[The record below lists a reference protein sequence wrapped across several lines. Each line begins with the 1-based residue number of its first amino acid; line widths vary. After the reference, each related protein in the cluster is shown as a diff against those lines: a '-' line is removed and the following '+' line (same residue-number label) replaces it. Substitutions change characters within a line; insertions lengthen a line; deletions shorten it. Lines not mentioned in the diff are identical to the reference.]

1 MTNTPDHI
9 EIVTSVQRGRR
20 WTAAEKMRLVEATF
34 ALGMTVS
41 LVARQNGIAP
51 WRETCTA
58 LHLYARIIGK
68 YGLAHNL
75 LSCKSPRNASAAQ
88 RSRRSGRWSAGA

>member
-1 MTNTPDHI
+1 MRFLSSHNRSESGRPCYAKTKDGLSTAPTVSMTNTPDHI

-41 LVARQNGIAP
+41 LGS
-51 WRETCTA
+51 A
-58 LHLYARIIGK
+58 L
-68 YGLAHNL
+68 
-75 LSCKSPRNASAAQ
+75 
-88 RSRRSGRWSAGA
+88 

>member
-41 LVARQNGIAP
+41 LGS
-51 WRETCTA
+51 A
-58 LHLYARIIGK
+58 L
-68 YGLAHNL
+68 
-75 LSCKSPRNASAAQ
+75 
-88 RSRRSGRWSAGA
+88 

>member
-34 ALGMTVS
+34 AS
-41 LVARQNGIAP
+41 RSPERQVLAPFIASSCII
-51 WRETCTA
+51 RSY
-58 LHLYARIIGK
+58 HLA
-68 YGLAHNL
+68 
-75 LSCKSPRNASAAQ
+75 ASGPASINTDSI
-88 RSRRSGRWSAGA
+88 RD